1 MDTCIYLAEFLYCP
15 HETITTLLISYVCV
29 LSCLLCPTL
38 CDPMDC
44 SLPGSSWDSPGKNT
58 GLGCHAPLQGIFLT
72 EGSNLH
78 LLCLL
83 HWQTGSLPLST
94 WEALISYTLIQNKKL
109 KKKITTTLEKN
120 LPLNK
125 ANLSGKDTTE

>member
-15 HETITTLLISYVCV
+15 HETITALLISYVCV

-44 SLPGSSWDSPGKNT
+44 SLPGSSCDSPGKNT

-72 EGSNLH
+72 QGSNLH

-83 HWQTGSLPLST
+83 HWQTDSLPLST
-94 WEALISYTLIQNKKL
+94 WEALISYSLIQNKKL
-109 KKKITTTLEKN
+109 KKKNHYHPREK
-120 LPLNK
+120 LAFK
-125 ANLSGKDTTE
+125 